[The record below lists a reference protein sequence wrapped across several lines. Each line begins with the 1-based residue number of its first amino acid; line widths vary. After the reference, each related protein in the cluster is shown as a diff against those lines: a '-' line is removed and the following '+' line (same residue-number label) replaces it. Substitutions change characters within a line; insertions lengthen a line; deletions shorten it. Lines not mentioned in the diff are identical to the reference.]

1 MLARAVLLDSV
12 GISGKLGIGP
22 KLLRC
27 CVPKRQPEKYPVT
40 HAEKTKLSCI
50 TVADMGNF
58 MENACLELFFTQ
70 NRQSCLG
77 NNDTRSEPTEREE
90 LGLGIRD
97 IQGTPEYVVAL
108 QQASE
113 PRRYGDMRRGQR
125 KIFLQMER
133 TVPRSKQ
140 KYNERYQPQR
150 CGGKRN
156 EKKYVQKRML
166 GKSKEILAITRLSD
180 EKIIGD
186 NGTNH
191 RKQRVHV
198 KTKNRAYK
206 ESTPRQNEKRKLRST
221 MVVHECL
228 LIMLRHFCSCSGS
241 MCSMPSTKCATAASP
256 KCTRSCL
263 RRSCDTER
271 KKSDCVC
278 AALYKNPRSCR
289 VRFTIFFTNN
299 LVRMVRTVV

>member
-108 QQASE
+108 QQTSE

-180 EKIIGD
+180 
-186 NGTNH
+186 
-191 RKQRVHV
+191 
-198 KTKNRAYK
+198 
-206 ESTPRQNEKRKLRST
+206 EKRKLRST